1 MEDNMHDKGM
11 EMDMGEL
18 QLIHHMV
25 YVIDEEAERKDR
37 EDKEEE
43 EAMDQMGGVN
53 IRGHQQSVSSG
64 DPIAVTTHYPRFEED
79 NGSLE

>member
-1 MEDNMHDKGM
+1 MYYEGM
-11 EMDMGEL
+11 EMDMREL

-43 EAMDQMGGVN
+43 EAMDRRGGVK
-53 IRGHQQSVSSG
+53 IRGQQQSVSSG
-64 DPIAVTTHYPRFEED
+64 APIAATTHYPRFEED